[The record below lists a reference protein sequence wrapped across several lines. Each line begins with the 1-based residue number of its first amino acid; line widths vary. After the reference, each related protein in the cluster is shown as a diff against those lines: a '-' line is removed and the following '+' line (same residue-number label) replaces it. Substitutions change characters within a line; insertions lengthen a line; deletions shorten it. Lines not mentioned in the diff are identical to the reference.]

1 VSRFRSA
8 PTAVPIWIVAVVF
21 LYASCSRT
29 SKTPLEPLVI
39 RSATVQF
46 PIGARLDNSVAKSPA
61 SVRVTWA
68 NASAVKTRCG
78 ERADAELV
86 FGPSLLPPSYWNC
99 GRYNPFAGGSADG
112 ECPISNVCVAAILGV
127 QMICES
133 DDDACRGVAESF
145 ATTSP

>member
-1 VSRFRSA
+1 VLLLRDD
-8 PTAVPIWIVAVVF
+8 VAVREVD
-21 LYASCSRT
+21 LLNRAAS
-29 SKTPLEPLVI
+29 
-39 RSATVQF
+39 SAGRIVEEE
-46 PIGARLDNSVAKSPA
+46 SPA

-78 ERADAELV
+78 ARADAELV

-133 DDDACRGVAESF
+133 DDDACLAVAESF